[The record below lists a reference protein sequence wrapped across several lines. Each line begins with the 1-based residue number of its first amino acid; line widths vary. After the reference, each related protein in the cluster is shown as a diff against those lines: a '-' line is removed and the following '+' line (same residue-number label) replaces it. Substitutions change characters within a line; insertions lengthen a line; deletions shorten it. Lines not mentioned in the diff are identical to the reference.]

1 MRAGW
6 VGPCYAVAAMANDQ
20 DSSVIKLQV
29 APAAPRLGSHAVT
42 VVELERDGVPVVE
55 VDGHPVRAQATI
67 EVGPQDVG
75 RRAMVTFLEGDPGQ
89 PVITGLFVEPGGA
102 PPRRHLKLRADEL
115 DLEAASKITLECG
128 KASIT
133 LHRDGKVVVRGV
145 HVLSRA
151 SGVIRIRG
159 GTVELN

>member
-1 MRAGW
+1 
-6 VGPCYAVAAMANDQ
+6 MARDQ
-20 DSSVIKLQV
+20 ESSVIPLQV
-29 APAAPRLGSHAVT
+29 APASPRYGSHAT
-42 VVELERDGVPVVE
+42 TILKLSSDGRPVVE
-55 VDGHPVRAQATI
+55 VDDRPVPAQATV

-75 RRAMVTFLEGDPGQ
+75 RGAMVTFLEGDPSR
-89 PVITGLFVEPGGA
+89 PVVTGLFVEPEA
-102 PPRRHLKLRADEL
+102 PARRRHVKIRADEL
-115 DLEAASKITLECG
+115 DLEAATKITLECG

-151 SGVIRIRG
+151 SGVNRIRG